1 MLRGELEG
9 IELVDPAELD
19 EVAVVVVCEVVEEL
33 TLLLE
38 VVFVLLAT
46 TDVSV
51 DVVWVVKD

>member
-9 IELVDPAELD
+9 IELVVPAELD